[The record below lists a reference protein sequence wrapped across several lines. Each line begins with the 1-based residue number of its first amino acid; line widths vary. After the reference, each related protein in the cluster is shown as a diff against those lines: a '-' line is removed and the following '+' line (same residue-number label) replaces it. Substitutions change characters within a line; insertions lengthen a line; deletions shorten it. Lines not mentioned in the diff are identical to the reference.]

1 MIPQQSGK
9 IKFCVMK
16 FANIFL
22 MGKLNPQNF
31 HLSISIVKK
40 HTFYCVSNKLLYFC
54 KRKELLDK
62 QTYAICRI

>member
-22 MGKLNPQNF
+22 MGKLI
-31 HLSISIVKK
+31 HRISFRDSLVKK
-40 HTFYCVSNKLLYFC
+40 YIFLCVSHQLLYLLQT
-54 KRKELLDK
+54 KELFDK

>member
-16 FANIFL
+16 LANIFL

-31 HLSISIVKK
+31 
-40 HTFYCVSNKLLYFC
+40 F
-54 KRKELLDK
+54 
-62 QTYAICRI
+62 

>member
-16 FANIFL
+16 FDNIFL

-31 HLSISIVKK
+31 
-40 HTFYCVSNKLLYFC
+40 F
-54 KRKELLDK
+54 
-62 QTYAICRI
+62 

>member
-22 MGKLNPQNF
+22 MGKLIHRISFRDSLVKNKVF
-31 HLSISIVKK
+31 RLS
-40 HTFYCVSNKLLYFC
+40 T
-54 KRKELLDK
+54 RK
-62 QTYAICRI
+62 Q

>member
-22 MGKLNPQNF
+22 MGKLYPQNF
-31 HLSISIVKK
+31 FRDSLVKIYI
-40 HTFYCVSNKLLYFC
+40 FLCVSHKLLYFC
-54 KRKELLDK
+54 RQKELFDK

>member
-22 MGKLNPQNF
+22 MGKLNPQNSF
-31 HLSISIVKK
+31 RDSLVKNIYFFVC
-40 HTFYCVSNKLLYFC
+40 HINYCIFQT
-54 KRKELLDK
+54 KRVV
-62 QTYAICRI
+62 

>member
-1 MIPQQSGK
+1 MLRRIDYKLSQYMIPQQSGK

-31 HLSISIVKK
+31 
-40 HTFYCVSNKLLYFC
+40 F
-54 KRKELLDK
+54 
-62 QTYAICRI
+62 

>member
-22 MGKLNPQNF
+22 RGKYVF
-31 HLSISIVKK
+31 SIS
-40 HTFYCVSNKLLYFC
+40 
-54 KRKELLDK
+54 D
-62 QTYAICRI
+62 